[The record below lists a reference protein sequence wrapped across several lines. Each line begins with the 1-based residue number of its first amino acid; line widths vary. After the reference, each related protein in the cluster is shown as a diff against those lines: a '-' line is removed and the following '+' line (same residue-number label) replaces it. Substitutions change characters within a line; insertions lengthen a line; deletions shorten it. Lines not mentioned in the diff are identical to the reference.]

1 MRLSKRT
8 ALLTFVGC
16 ITGLAVFIPL
26 LHADPPADADRT
38 QTIGQPISLLVQPA
52 AITLAGSRSMQQ
64 VLVTGRFGD
73 GTERDLTRF
82 CEWTSQPAG
91 IIKVQAGGMVLP
103 LRDGTVTLEIR
114 AGGQTGKLTVVIR
127 DFAKA
132 EPVSFRRQMMPA
144 LSISGCNAGSC
155 HGIPSG
161 RNGFRLSLWGH
172 DPAFDYVQLTRDQ
185 LGRRT
190 NRAHPEASLILQKA
204 LGRVSHEGG
213 RRFAADSLAAQIFRD
228 WQAEGLQDD
237 SPELPRSTGIE
248 VTTVSR
254 VLHHPSRYQQ
264 LAVQARFADG
274 STRDVTRLT
283 VYSSS
288 DPAIAR
294 VSQTGLVEFRQSDEV
309 AILCRYMDQVKSV
322 RLMHL
327 RSPEGFV
334 WPNPPEKNYID
345 HHVFAKLKLL
355 SITPAELCTDA
366 DFIRRVY
373 LDVCGILPTAGETRS
388 FLASSDTDKRA
399 KLIDSLL
406 ERPEYADFWT
416 LKWADVLR
424 VNRKFIQPKGAAV
437 YHAWLWNA
445 VQNNTPFD
453 EVVRA
458 LLTSQGHSYKE
469 APANYYCVVREPK
482 NAEDLLQHDL
492 VETTSQLFL
501 GIRIRCARCHNHPF
515 ERWTQDDYYGL
526 AAFFA
531 QVKQLREGKDPGV
544 GNPEHR
550 PVTISLDLKAKELVQ
565 PRSGKVALPKF
576 LGGPMAIIPEGKDR
590 RALLADWLTRSD
602 NPYFARSVVN
612 RLWFHLNGRG
622 IVDPVDDFRDSNPSA
637 NDALL
642 DALAQ
647 DFVASKYNVKHVL
660 RVILQS
666 RTYQLS
672 ARSNALNRH
681 DGKYFS
687 HVIAR
692 PLTAEQ
698 LFDAVCTVTGVPEP
712 FEGVPLGTRAMQLP
726 DGEVFASKGRYLN
739 YDRHPFMKVF
749 GQPDRELPCECAR
762 ESEFTMVQAMEMLNG
777 PTITAKLQE
786 PNNRIGKLLAN
797 KTGAPRTDAEILDEL
812 YLTTLC
818 RLPSQATSKAFLAY
832 VARAEDRRRAWEDV
846 LWTILRS
853 KEFIYRH

>member
-1 MRLSKRT
+1 M
-8 ALLTFVGC
+8 
-16 ITGLAVFIPL
+16 IGL
-26 LHADPPADADRT
+26 
-38 QTIGQPISLLVQPA
+38 
-52 AITLAGSRSMQQ
+52 LAGFALFLPPSQ
-64 VLVTGRFGD
+64 VGSPP
-73 GTERDLTRF
+73 E
-82 CEWTSQPAG
+82 
-91 IIKVQAGGMVLP
+91 
-103 LRDGTVTLEIR
+103 
-114 AGGQTGKLTVVIR
+114 
-127 DFAKA
+127 FAKA
-132 EPVSFRRQMMPA
+132 EPISFRRQMMPA

-161 RNGFRLSLWGH
+161 RNGLRLSLWGH

-185 LGRRT
+185 FGRRT
-190 NRAHPEASLILQKA
+190 ARTNPEASLILQKA
-204 LGRVSHEGG
+204 LGRVPHEGG
-213 RRFAADSLAAQIFRD
+213 KRFAADSLAAQIFRQ
-228 WQAEGLQDD
+228 WQADGLRDD
-237 SPELPRSTGIE
+237 PPDLPPTTGME
-248 VTTVSR
+248 VTPAVC
-254 VLHHPSRYQQ
+254 VLHDADRCQQ
-264 LAVQARFADG
+264 LAVRVSFADG
-274 STRDVTRLT
+274 SRREVTRLT
-283 VYSSS
+283 VFSSS

-294 VSQTGLVEFRQSDEV
+294 VGPTGLVEFRQSDEV

-327 RSPEGFV
+327 KSPEGFI
-334 WPNPPEKNYID
+334 WPNPPSYNYVD
-345 HHVFAKLKLL
+345 QHVFAKLKLL
-355 SITPAELCTDA
+355 SIAPSEPSSDTE
-366 DFIRRVY
+366 FVRRVY
-373 LDVCGILPTAGETRS
+373 LDVCGILPTADETRA
-388 FLASSDTDKRA
+388 FLASTAKDKRD
-399 KLIDSLL
+399 KLVGSLL

-424 VNRKFIQPKGAAV
+424 VNRKFIQPKGAEV
-437 YHAWLWNA
+437 YHAWLRSA
-445 VQNNTPFD
+445 VKNNTPFD
-453 EVVRA
+453 QVVRA
-458 LLTSQGHSYKE
+458 LLISQGHSYKD
-469 APANYYCVVREPK
+469 APANYYCIVREPK

-501 GIRIRCARCHNHPF
+501 GIRMRCAKCHNHPF

-531 QVKQLREGKDPGV
+531 QVKQQREGKDPGV

-550 PVTISLDLKAKELVQ
+550 PVTISLDAKAKELVQ

-576 LGGPMAIIPEGKDR
+576 LGGPLATIPAGQDR

-647 DFVASKYNVKHVL
+647 DFVASKYDVKHVL
-660 RVILQS
+660 RVILKS

-672 ARSNALNRH
+672 ARSNAFNRH

-698 LFDAVCTVTGVPEP
+698 LFDAVCTVTGVPEQ

-777 PTITAKLQE
+777 PTITAKLHQ
-786 PNNRIGKLLAN
+786 PDNWIGKLLA
-797 KTGAPRTDAEILDEL
+797 KKDGTPAPDAAILNEL

-818 RLPSQATSKAFLAY
+818 RLPSEATAKAFLDY
-832 VARAEDRRRAWEDV
+832 VARAPDRRKAWEDV